1 MQDGSGMCGFMDKT
15 GRIITPCTWKR
26 VKDFN
31 EGMAVVTDSNGYK
44 GYIDKTGKLVI
55 PCKFN
60 SAYSFDGG
68 EAVVNFEDKDGSNK
82 I

>member
-1 MQDGSGMCGFMDKT
+1 
-15 GRIITPCTWKR
+15 
-26 VKDFN
+26 
-31 EGMAVVTDSNGYK
+31 MAVVTDSNGYK

-82 I
+82 ICNIDKTGKIVKVVNVVR